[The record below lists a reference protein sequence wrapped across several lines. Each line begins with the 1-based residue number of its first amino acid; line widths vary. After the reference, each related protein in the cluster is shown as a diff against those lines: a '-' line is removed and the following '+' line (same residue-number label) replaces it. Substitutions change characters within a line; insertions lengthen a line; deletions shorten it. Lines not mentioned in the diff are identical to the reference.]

1 MGIPSTA
8 NTFALLGGV
17 VLTALLPACAKP
29 TLSYQGEDRVLAS
42 YSGSTLK
49 TELPPEVSV
58 EAVQAAA
65 ESVLLARGYTI
76 TTTRHDAE
84 KGRVVGR
91 SPADDEWFG
100 SDETVIRAYVTG
112 AGTGITVNVEPWGD
126 EMASRAL
133 LDALLARL
141 GR

>member
-1 MGIPSTA
+1 MDRVYHWRVVV
-8 NTFALLGGV
+8 GGLFLSV
-17 VLTALLPACAKP
+17 GLVGCAKP
-29 TLSYQGEDRVLAS
+29 TLGYQGKDRVLAT
-42 YSGSTLK
+42 YSMPKLK

-58 EAVQAAA
+58 EAVTAAA

-91 SPADDEWFG
+91 SPADTGWTGADQ
-100 SDETVIRAYVTG
+100 TAIRAYVTG
-112 AGTGITVNVEPWGD
+112 AGTGVTIEVEPWGD